1 MNGRKKKLVGFTLGI
16 AAMIC
21 VVSFAYHQ
29 LTNQHRYSEARN
41 ENLAQLFQAEPNK
54 VFEPVLP
61 DNPVVLPQDF
71 AFHNQFQNEGWSFF
85 ANVTDEAGEPY
96 GVQWNYYRLASSD
109 SDMSGWL
116 SPQLFVSHVVVT
128 GKNKVWKEQRVARGG
143 IGQAGMTDRPFRVW
157 IDNWYWRSLGQ
168 TPFPGKLNTVTDS
181 FSVELQTTTRGP
193 FVLPGERGYIIK
205 HDLLPV
211 ASHNIYAPFL
221 AVQGKIELEKD
232 KVIEVSGEGW
242 MSKEWGSNVLSLGN
256 YGMDWFVFHLDGDTT
271 LSIKRYRYSEQMPY
285 QFGTL
290 STRSGKVIPLTS
302 EQIVLTPL
310 QATFLGN
317 GKRVPLQWSINIPDH
332 DISLTTQV
340 LNRNL
345 WLPFAIS
352 YWEGPIV
359 SSGSHQATGFMQLTG
374 Y

>member
-1 MNGRKKKLVGFTLGI
+1 MNGRNKKLAGIALGI
-16 AAMIC
+16 AAMVC

-29 LTNQHRYSEARN
+29 LTNQNRYSEARN

-61 DNPVVLPQDF
+61 DNPVVLPKDF

-85 ANVTDEAGEPY
+85 ANVIDESGEPY

-143 IGQAGMTDRPFRVW
+143 IGQAGMTERPFRVW

-181 FSVELQTTTRGP
+181 FSVDLQTTTQGP

-221 AVQGKIELEKD
+221 SVQGKIELEKG
-232 KVIEVSGEGW
+232 KVIDVSGDGW
-242 MSKEWGSNVLSLGN
+242 MSKEWGSNVLSIGN
-256 YGMDWFVFHLDGDTT
+256 YGMDWFVFHLDSDTT

-290 STRSGKVIPLTS
+290 STRSGKVIPLS
-302 EQIVLTPL
+302 SDQIVLTPL
-310 QATFLGN
+310 NATFLGN
-317 GKRVPLQWSINIPDH
+317 GKRVPLQWSINIPDY

-352 YWEGPIV
+352 YWEGPII